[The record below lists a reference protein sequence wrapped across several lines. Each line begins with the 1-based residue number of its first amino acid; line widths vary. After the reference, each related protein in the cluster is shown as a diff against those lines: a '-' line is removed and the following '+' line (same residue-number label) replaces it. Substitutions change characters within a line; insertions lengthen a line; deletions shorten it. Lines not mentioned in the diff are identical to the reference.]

1 MNDGVLYLYRMK
13 NRLFFAFAA
22 ISLLFSLMSFSET
35 GTYQLAVLQYKG
47 GGDWYS
53 NPSSIPNL
61 VKYCN
66 ERLGMNINEEVP
78 FVDVGSRDIFNYPL
92 VHMTGHGNVVLS
104 AADIDNLRA
113 YLQSGGFLHISDN
126 YGMDEFVRPQMKR
139 VFPDLD
145 FIELPFEHA
154 IYHQQFDFNSGLPKI
169 HEHDNKAPQGLGLI
183 YEGRLVCFYD
193 YECDLGDAWEDW
205 EVHKDPEALRQKAFE
220 FGANMIQFVMM
231 GEAK

>member
-1 MNDGVLYLYRMK
+1 MK

-78 FVDVGSRDIFNYPL
+78 FVDVGSRDLFNYPL

-139 VFPDLD
+139 VFPDLE

-169 HEHDNKAPQGLGLI
+169 HEHDNKPPQGLGLI

>member
-1 MNDGVLYLYRMK
+1 LNDGVLYLYRMK

-78 FVDVGSRDIFNYPL
+78 FVDVGSRELFNYPL

-104 AADIDNLRA
+104 ASDIDNLRA

-126 YGMDEFVRPQMKR
+126 YGMDEFVRP
-139 VFPDLD
+139 
-145 FIELPFEHA
+145 
-154 IYHQQFDFNSGLPKI
+154 
-169 HEHDNKAPQGLGLI
+169 
-183 YEGRLVCFYD
+183 
-193 YECDLGDAWEDW
+193 
-205 EVHKDPEALRQKAFE
+205 
-220 FGANMIQFVMM
+220 
-231 GEAK
+231 

>member
-1 MNDGVLYLYRMK
+1 MK

-78 FVDVGSRDIFNYPL
+78 FVDVGSRELFNYPL
-92 VHMTGHGNVVLS
+92 VHMTGHGNLVLS
-104 AADIDNLRA
+104 AADVDNLRA
-113 YLQSGGFLHISDN
+113 YLESGGFLHISDN
-126 YGMDEFVRPQMKR
+126 YGMDEFVRPQMRR

>member
-1 MNDGVLYLYRMK
+1 MK

-78 FVDVGSRDIFNYPL
+78 FVDVGSRDLFNYPL

-113 YLQSGGFLHISDN
+113 YLQSGGFL
-126 YGMDEFVRPQMKR
+126 
-139 VFPDLD
+139 
-145 FIELPFEHA
+145 
-154 IYHQQFDFNSGLPKI
+154 
-169 HEHDNKAPQGLGLI
+169 
-183 YEGRLVCFYD
+183 
-193 YECDLGDAWEDW
+193 
-205 EVHKDPEALRQKAFE
+205 
-220 FGANMIQFVMM
+220 
-231 GEAK
+231 

>member
-1 MNDGVLYLYRMK
+1 MK

-78 FVDVGSRDIFNYPL
+78 FVDVGSRELFNYPL

-104 AADIDNLRA
+104 ASDIDNLRA

-126 YGMDEFVRPQMKR
+126 YGMDEFVRPQMRR

>member
-1 MNDGVLYLYRMK
+1 MK

-78 FVDVGSRDIFNYPL
+78 FVDVGSRDLFNYPL

-169 HEHDNKAPQGLGLI
+169 HEHDNKPPQGLGLI

>member
-1 MNDGVLYLYRMK
+1 MK

-35 GTYQLAVLQYKG
+35 GTYQLAVLKYKG

-53 NPSSIPNL
+53 NPSSVPNL

-78 FVDVGSRDIFNYPL
+78 FVDVGSRELFNYPL

-104 AADIDNLRA
+104 ASDIDNLRA

>member
-1 MNDGVLYLYRMK
+1 MK

-78 FVDVGSRDIFNYPL
+78 FVDVGSRELFNYPL

-104 AADIDNLRA
+104 ASDIDNLRT

-169 HEHDNKAPQGLGLI
+169 HEHDNKPPQGLGLI

>member
-1 MNDGVLYLYRMK
+1 MK
-13 NRLFFAFAA
+13 NRLFFAFVA

-66 ERLGMNINEEVP
+66 ESLGMNINEEVP
-78 FVDVGSRDIFNYPL
+78 FVDVGSRELFNYPF

-104 AADIDNLRA
+104 ASDIDNLRA

-145 FIELPFEHA
+145 FIELPFEHD

-169 HEHDNKAPQGLGLI
+169 HEHDNKPPQGIGLI

>member
-78 FVDVGSRDIFNYPL
+78 FVDVGSRELFNYPL

-104 AADIDNLRA
+104 ASDIDNLRA

-126 YGMDEFVRPQMKR
+126 YGMDEFVRPQMRR